1 MDFEF
6 CMSSVVN
13 DLLPPDSA
21 HRFQIDGHIDESFWA
36 CVFDVSEPELR
47 YATSLIP
54 LEVYAVQRYLAWRPY
69 LNPQMH

>member
-1 MDFEF
+1 
-6 CMSSVVN
+6 MSSSVK
-13 DLLPPDSA
+13 DLPKPNSA
-21 HRFQIDGHIDESFWA
+21 HCFQIDGRIDEGFWA

-69 LNPQMH
+69 INPQTH